1 MSLLCLFPVLI
12 LQLSRWYEI
21 ESCLFILFQS
31 KMKLEISIYEVKRQ
45 LVVYVCSAD
54 TEVRWNDRELYLLFF
69 FLLDILLS
77 PEDRILIP
85 DRNALFLM
93 LFLIFERNMVYIW
106 RLHFL
111 LLINLSLLWR
121 IKVVCYLKNI
131 SVMLLKRKSHTW
143 RCH

>member
-21 ESCLFILFQS
+21 ESCLFIFFQS

-54 TEVRWNDRELYLLFF
+54 TEVRWNDRELYLLLF

-85 DRNALFLM
+85 DRNALFLI